1 MWTSFPKRH
10 FVLFLYKGLC
20 YAIFRSLRGLN
31 VSWCKLNFRNNGPVL
46 LFTVLFTK
54 MRTLK
59 LKSRLHT
66 CNWIFCCHQLQLQS
80 QAMSLWT
87 TETQKADRNQPITN
101 QWPFEPLKFCLLR
114 HRLRWLRATKNG
126 NVSWLLNFRIPMF
139 LKSAAIL
146 YWGIETVSCHLL
158 LWMTRMD
165 MDWKLKNV
173 SQLFNF

>member
-1 MWTSFPKRH
+1 MCLG
-10 FVLFLYKGLC
+10 V
-20 YAIFRSLRGLN
+20 
-31 VSWCKLNFRNNGPVL
+31 
-46 LFTVLFTK
+46 
-54 MRTLK
+54 
-59 LKSRLHT
+59 
-66 CNWIFCCHQLQLQS
+66 NWISEIMVQFCYLLYFSQRCELLSWKAAFIHVTEFFAAINNWWQQKLQS

-87 TETQKADRNQPITN
+87 TETYKADRNQPITN
-101 QWPFEPLKFCLLR
+101 QWPFKRIKFCLLR
-114 HRLRWLRATKNG
+114 HRLRWLRATKNA